1 MDELSAYQGGMM
13 KALVRLSFLIA
24 VMATTFLLSGSSV
37 RAGSDPLPS
46 WNEGPAK
53 HAIVEFIRATTDPSS
68 TKFVPPEERI
78 AVFDQDGTL
87 WASHP
92 IYPQLMYC
100 LDRLPAVVKARPALA
115 KIEPFKTALSRNME
129 AISKLPTKDLIK
141 IMAAPLSG
149 MSVER
154 FRADAEQWLETAK
167 HPRWGRRYTELTY
180 LPMLELMKHLRAN
193 GYKTYIVTGGGQD
206 FVRVYAEQTYG
217 VPPEQVVG
225 TLESV
230 SYRYDKRGRPVLIES
245 AETLLSDVDAG
256 KPEAIHLMIGRRPRA
271 AFGNST
277 GDRQMLEYT
286 TSGDGARFGMLVL
299 HDDPKREY
307 AYGPALG
314 LPDTKIG
321 TFPQSLYD
329 EAKRQGWFVTSMKS
343 DWNRIWAFEQ

>member
-1 MDELSAYQGGMM
+1 MM

-24 VMATTFLLSGSSV
+24 VMATTFLLAGSSV

-68 TKFVPPEERI
+68 TKFAPPEERI

-100 LDRLPAVVKARPALA
+100 LDRLPAVVQARPALA

-129 AISKLPTKDLIK
+129 AISKLSTKDLIK
-141 IMAAPLSG
+141 IMATPLSG

-154 FRADAEQWLETAK
+154 FRADAEKWLETAR

-206 FVRVYAEQTYG
+206 FVRVYAEKTYG
-217 VPPEQVVG
+217 VPPEEVVG

-230 SYRYDKRGRPVLIES
+230 SYRYDSRGRPVLIES
-245 AETLLSDVDAG
+245 AETLLSDVGAG

-286 TSGDGARFGMLVL
+286 TSGDGARLGMLVL
-299 HDDPKREY
+299 HDDVRREY

-314 LPDTKIG
+314 LPDTRIG
-321 TFPQSLYD
+321 AFPQSLHD
-329 EAKRQGWFVTSMKS
+329 EAKRQGWFVISMKS
-343 DWNRIWAFEQ
+343 DWSRIWAFEQ

>member
-1 MDELSAYQGGMM
+1 M
-13 KALVRLSFLIA
+13 KALVRLGFLLA
-24 VMATTFLLSGSSV
+24 VMATTFLLAGSSV

-53 HAIVEFIRATTDPSS
+53 HAIVELIRATTDPSS
-68 TKFVPPEERI
+68 MTFVPPEERI

-115 KIEPFKTALSRNME
+115 KIEPFKTALSRNMA
-129 AISKLPTKDLIK
+129 AISKLSTRDLIK

-154 FRADAEQWLETAK
+154 FRADAEKWLETAR

-206 FVRVYAEQTYG
+206 FVRVYAEKTYG

-225 TLESV
+225 LW
-230 SYRYDKRGRPVLIES
+230 
-245 AETLLSDVDAG
+245 
-256 KPEAIHLMIGRRPRA
+256 RA
-271 AFGNST
+271 
-277 GDRQMLEYT
+277 
-286 TSGDGARFGMLVL
+286 
-299 HDDPKREY
+299 
-307 AYGPALG
+307 
-314 LPDTKIG
+314 
-321 TFPQSLYD
+321 
-329 EAKRQGWFVTSMKS
+329 
-343 DWNRIWAFEQ
+343 